1 MPPAPRGGGLVER
14 IKASFAGIVIGA
26 SGAVVGFTV
35 GILGME
41 KFRVEVLD
49 DRIEELSSQVSQR
62 SEAEARLTADVTRL
76 TRENS
81 QLRAAVAPVAVVTPP
96 PALPDSAPPP
106 PRRRLATR
114 VLVERARPADPFDG
128 ELVFRHLGMRSDSTV
143 TGGRRASFSVTSADG
158 REKTFTDLPMLSDVE
173 FEGYRLS
180 VIVVAADWLT
190 LRVATIGPE
199 PR

>member
-1 MPPAPRGGGLVER
+1 VGAIAV
-14 IKASFAGIVIGA
+14 AVAGIG
-26 SGAVVGFTV
+26 GFEYGVKYTDV
-35 GILGME
+35 
-41 KFRVEVLD
+41 RVTNRDET
-49 DRIEELSSQVSQR
+49 I
-62 SEAEARLTADVTRL
+62 
-76 TRENS
+76 S
-81 QLRAAVAPVAVVTPP
+81 QLRQDSARLHAQNDSLRRVVRTPAPVAAAPATVV
-96 PALPDSAPPP
+96 DSAQTAVVAPAR

-158 REKTFTDLPMLSDVE
+158 REKTFTDLPILSDVE

-180 VIVVAADWLT
+180 VIVAAADWLT